1 MHSGYLV
8 PSQGDCDR
16 DVQGLVDDPCHRF
29 DQGHEEKG
37 KPDNADEQN
46 DDHASHAILHHFL
59 LLLPPGLRVSLQQ
72 RGHTGLRL
80 LAPRSRRGLG
90 RGGGVRVL
98 AAGPD

>member
-16 DVQGLVDDPCHRF
+16 DVQGLVDDPRHRF

-90 RGGGVRVL
+90 EAGGVRAL